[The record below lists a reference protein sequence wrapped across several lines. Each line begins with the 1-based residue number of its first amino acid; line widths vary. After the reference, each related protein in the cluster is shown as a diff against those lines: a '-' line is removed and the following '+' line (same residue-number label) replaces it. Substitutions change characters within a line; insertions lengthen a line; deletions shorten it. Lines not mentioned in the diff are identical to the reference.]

1 MVTRIRRSR
10 VDAPDTAKI
19 EALMKSIANSQSLLE
34 KEAKAVKEATNEL
47 YSLMKLAKKTVH
59 VVGDVTATLFRS
71 AGRATNTIDP
81 RKFRKLVTDDK
92 EFYSCVSIS
101 TTEAKKV
108 LPEKQLATITTTKAA
123 VPGEETVKVTRG

>member
-1 MVTRIRRSR
+1 MVTRIRRSH
-10 VDAPDTAKI
+10 VAAPDTGKI
-19 EALMKSIANSQSLLE
+19 EALMKSIANSQALIA
-34 KEAKAVKEATNEL
+34 KETKATAEATNEL

-59 VVGDVTATLFRS
+59 VAGDVTATLFRS
-71 AGRATNTIDP
+71 AGRATNIIDP
-81 RKFRKLVTDDK
+81 KGFRKMVESDK
-92 EFYSCVSIS
+92 EFYSCISVS